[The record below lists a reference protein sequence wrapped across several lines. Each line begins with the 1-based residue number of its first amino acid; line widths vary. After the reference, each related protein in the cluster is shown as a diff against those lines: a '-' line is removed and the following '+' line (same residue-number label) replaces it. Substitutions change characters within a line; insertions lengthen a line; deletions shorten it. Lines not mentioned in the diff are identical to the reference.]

1 MQSIVKLRSTYVAPG
16 KVALTRNYEASVF
29 DTRFFTKLDTKL
41 DTSMGFPRFHGHI
54 LLAHCSFLNCTGL
67 M

>member
-1 MQSIVKLRSTYVAPG
+1 MQSIVELKSTYVAPG
-16 KVALTRNYEASVF
+16 KVALARNYESSVF
-29 DTRFFTKLDTKL
+29 DTRFFTKL

-54 LLAHCSFLNCTGL
+54 LLAHCRFSNCTGL

>member
-1 MQSIVKLRSTYVAPG
+1 MQSIVELRSTYVAPG

-29 DTRFFTKLDTKL
+29 DTRFFTNL

-54 LLAHCSFLNCTGL
+54 LLAH
-67 M
+67 